1 MLCDWSK
8 GLIVFSIYYKHW
20 KCYVHSLYS
29 LCMVFGH
36 GARCRFSTKRHNECS
51 WTKPKNQVWYLI
63 FPPKSQSNQYNKNIT
78 LTDAYTHKILALI
91 PSVTFYLFWVCTSLC
106 LWISNI
112 LYSRRNLLSKSW
124 TVIATPPSC
133 VLVDYCG
140 QRAVCFSSCPFD
152 TIFGHSPGISKYKN
166 YCHSPRFAT
175 RI

>member
-1 MLCDWSK
+1 MLCT
-8 GLIVFSIYYKHW
+8 
-20 KCYVHSLYS
+20 LYS

-112 LYSRRNLLSKSW
+112 LYSRRNLSSKSW

-133 VLVDYCG
+133 VLLITAAKG
-140 QRAVCFSSCPFD
+140 LFASQAV
-152 TIFGHSPGISKYKN
+152 HSTQFLVIHLEFQNIKIIVIRRGLLQESN
-166 YCHSPRFAT
+166 YTYILP
-175 RI
+175 